1 MNTKIITSDK
11 KLSMITSIYN
21 AYMTQEVINRQT
33 KIVTKFA
40 ICCVC
45 HMAAKNHGQ

>member
-1 MNTKIITSDK
+1 MNTKTITSDK

-21 AYMTQEVINRQT
+21 AYMTQGVINRQT
-33 KIVTKFA
+33 KTVTKFV

-45 HMAAKNHGQ
+45 HMAAIDHGE